1 MTVYILSILLL
12 LSFSL
17 LELTVTMSSYTKRAM
32 TLFVYAFLVLQVG
45 LRWETGT
52 DWNNYLAHFQSITN
66 LASASPSLLSPEYGY
81 GIAIW
86 LVKLVFPSYTAFLLI
101 HAAVYYY
108 LIFDSLKR
116 YTGILFLPL
125 MLFYC
130 FTMGITG
137 SNRELLA
144 LAVGIYAIRYIYD
157 GKLAYFFLLV
167 TLACMFHYSA
177 VILLLFPLFTLKIR
191 PAILLILLACSI
203 VIGVSAL
210 PMKAFLAVGTLIGG
224 PELSKA
230 AFYLANSANSLKD
243 TGLSILGLIKRLFLL
258 SLFLYN
264 RRFLSDKMKYYNI
277 MLNAYVAGAVIYF
290 IFASSLVIIV
300 SRGSLYFDVFEPLLL
315 ASQVYLLKRQSNKLV
330 FASALCVLSFMIF
343 FQSIAG
349 YPDLFIPYKGLF
361 INSDYSRMMY

>member
-1 MTVYILSILLL
+1 MTVYIFSILLL
-12 LSFSL
+12 LTFAL
-17 LELTVTMSSYTKRAM
+17 LELTVTMSPYTKRAM
-32 TLFVYAFLVLQVG
+32 AILVYAFLVLQVG

-52 DWNNYLAHFQSITN
+52 DWNNYLEHFQSITTF
-66 LASASPSLLSPEYGY
+66 ASASPSLLSPEYGY
-81 GIAIW
+81 NIAIW
-86 LVKLVFPSYTAFLLI
+86 LVKLALPNYTAFLLI

-108 LIFDSLKR
+108 LIFDSIKR

-130 FTMGITG
+130 FTMGVTG

-144 LAVGIYAIRYIYD
+144 LAIGIYALRYIYNW
-157 GKLAYFFLLV
+157 KLTYFFLLV

-177 VILLLFPLFTLKIR
+177 VILLFFPLFKAKVR
-191 PAILLILLACSI
+191 PAILLVILGCSILL
-203 VIGVSAL
+203 GVSSL
-210 PMKAFLAVGTLIGG
+210 PVKAFFAVGTLIGG

-230 AFYLANSANSLKD
+230 TFYLANSANSLKD
-243 TGLSILGLIKRLFLL
+243 TGLSILGLIKRFLL
-258 SLFLYN
+258 LSIFLYN
-264 RRFLSDKMKYYNI
+264 RRFLSDKIKYYNI
-277 MLNAYVAGAVIYF
+277 MLNAYVVGAVIYF

-315 ASQVYLLKRQSNKLV
+315 ASQVYLLKRPFNKIVL
-330 FASALCVLSFMIF
+330 ASALCALSFLIF

-361 INSDYSRMMY
+361 INRDYSRMMY